1 MERPAPKDV
10 LLVENSPADIYL
22 VQRAVAD
29 CGPAIRL
36 SLLSSRS
43 EVLPFL
49 RHEFPFVA
57 VPTPALILLDLGLP
71 GRDGLDLLK
80 EIRGRPEYQ
89 RTPVVV
95 LSGSDRAVEE
105 PRCLALGATA
115 FVQKS
120 LNVTDYFGSVQ
131 AIVQHWLGTDCSPP

>member
-1 MERPAPKDV
+1 
-10 LLVENSPADIYL
+10 
-22 VQRAVAD
+22 VQRAVAG

-36 SLLSSRS
+36 SLLSSGS
-43 EVLPFL
+43 EVLLFL

-71 GRDGLDLLK
+71 GRDGLDILK

-95 LSGSDRAVEE
+95 FSGSDRAVEE
-105 PRCLALGATA
+105 QRGLELGATA
-115 FVQKS
+115 YVQKL
-120 LNVTDYFGSVQ
+120 LNFIDYCGSVQ
-131 AIVQHWLGTDCSPP
+131 AIVQHWLGIDCSPP